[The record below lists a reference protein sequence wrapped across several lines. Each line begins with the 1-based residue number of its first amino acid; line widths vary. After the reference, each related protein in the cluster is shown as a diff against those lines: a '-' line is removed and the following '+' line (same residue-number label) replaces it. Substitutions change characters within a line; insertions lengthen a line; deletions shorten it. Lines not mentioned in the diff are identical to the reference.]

1 MQPSVAICET
11 TGTAVDGLVVWF
23 FSASAQTP
31 DTDQQT
37 EFEMSASHS
46 TDAPAATSSTSPSS
60 SAVMQTYG
68 RADLA
73 FVSGEGC
80 WLITEDGTR
89 YLDCASGIA
98 VNTLGHSH
106 PGLVAALRDQA
117 GKLWHTSNLY
127 RIPGQERV
135 ATRLAELTGLDQV
148 YFCNSGAE
156 ANESAVKIARR
167 TMHER
172 GEPERMTILCATG
185 SFHGRTLGMLAATDK
200 PANRTGFGPMPDGF
214 EHVAFGNLNA
224 LRDRMGPHVAA
235 VMIEPVQGE
244 GGARDAQDDYLRGV
258 REAADEFGALVIA
271 DEVQCGIGRTGTLF
285 AYETSGIRPDIIAV
299 AKGLGGGFPVG
310 AVIATEAVGS
320 AMTPGTHGSTF
331 AGNPLAM
338 AVAEVVLD
346 ELGKPGFLEDVR
358 RRAGIMRDALCGVAD
373 RHKGAVVELRGRGFL
388 CGVRLADHL
397 AAGDVVAAM
406 RNEHLLTVP
415 AGENTVRF
423 LPPLVISE
431 QEIARAVEG
440 FELVLGRMVAAQ
452 NG

>member
-1 MQPSVAICET
+1 MN
-11 TGTAVDGLVVWF
+11 
-23 FSASAQTP
+23 
-31 DTDQQT
+31 DQQT
-37 EFEMSASHS
+37 KDASMAGS
-46 TDAPAATSSTSPSS
+46 Q
-60 SAVMQTYG
+60 SAVMKTYG
-68 RADLA
+68 RAELA
-73 FVSGEGC
+73 FASGEGC
-80 WLITEDGTR
+80 WLVTDDGSR

-106 PGLVAALRDQA
+106 PGLVAALREQA

-135 ATRLAELTGLDQV
+135 AAKLAALTGLDQV

-167 TMHER
+167 AMHER
-172 GEPERMTILCATG
+172 GEPDRMTILCATG

-200 PANRTGFGPMPDGF
+200 PANRIGFGPMPDGF

-224 LRDRMGPHVAA
+224 LRDRMGSHVAA

-244 GGARDAQDDYLRGV
+244 GGARDAQDEYLAGV
-258 REAADEFGALVIA
+258 RAAADEFGALVIA

-310 AVIATEAVGS
+310 AVIASEAVGN

-346 ELGKPGFLEDVR
+346 ELGAPGFLEDVR
-358 RRAGIMRDALCGVAD
+358 RRAGIMRDSLQAVAD
-373 RHKGAVVELRGRGFL
+373 RYEGAVVELRGRGFL
-388 CGVRLADHL
+388 CGVRIADAL
-397 AAGDVVAAM
+397 PAGDAVAAM
-406 RNEHLLTVP
+406 REENLLTVP

-431 QEIARAVEG
+431 EEIALAAET
-440 FELVLGRMVAAQ
+440 FERVLGRMVAA
-452 NG
+452 GDG

>member
-1 MQPSVAICET
+1 MN
-11 TGTAVDGLVVWF
+11 
-23 FSASAQTP
+23 
-31 DTDQQT
+31 DQQT
-37 EFEMSASHS
+37 NDASMAVS
-46 TDAPAATSSTSPSS
+46 Q
-60 SAVMQTYG
+60 SAVMKTYG
-68 RADLA
+68 RAELA

-80 WLITEDGTR
+80 WLVTDDGSR

-106 PGLVAALRDQA
+106 PGLVAALREQA

-135 ATRLAELTGLDQV
+135 AAKLAALTGLDQV

-167 TMHER
+167 AMHER
-172 GEPERMTILCATG
+172 GEPDRMTILCATG

-224 LRDRMGPHVAA
+224 LRDRMGSHVAA

-244 GGARDAQDDYLRGV
+244 GGARDAQDEYLAGV
-258 REAADEFGALVIA
+258 RAAADEFGALVIA

-310 AVIATEAVGS
+310 AVIASEAVGN

-346 ELGKPGFLEDVR
+346 ELGATSFLEDVR
-358 RRAGIMRDALCGVAD
+358 RRAGIMRDRLQAVAD
-373 RHKGAVVELRGRGFL
+373 RYEGAVVELRGRGFL
-388 CGVRLADHL
+388 CGVRLADAL
-397 AAGDVVAAM
+397 LAGDAVAAM
-406 RNEHLLTVP
+406 REENLLTVP

-431 QEIARAVEG
+431 EEIALAVET
-440 FELVLGRMVAAQ
+440 FERVLGRMLAA
-452 NG
+452 GDG

>member
-1 MQPSVAICET
+1 MN
-11 TGTAVDGLVVWF
+11 
-23 FSASAQTP
+23 
-31 DTDQQT
+31 DQQT
-37 EFEMSASHS
+37 KDASMAGS
-46 TDAPAATSSTSPSS
+46 Q
-60 SAVMQTYG
+60 SAVMKTYG
-68 RADLA
+68 RAELA

-80 WLITEDGTR
+80 WLITDDGSR

-106 PGLVAALRDQA
+106 PGLVAALREQA

-135 ATRLAELTGLDQV
+135 AAKLAALTGLDQV

-167 TMHER
+167 AMHER
-172 GEPERMTILCATG
+172 GEPDRMTILCATG

-244 GGARDAQDDYLRGV
+244 GGARDAQDEYLAGV
-258 REAADEFGALVIA
+258 RAAADEFGALVIA

-310 AVIATEAVGS
+310 AVIASEAVGN

-346 ELGKPGFLEDVR
+346 ELGAPGFLEDVR
-358 RRAGIMRDALCGVAD
+358 RRAGIMRDSLQAVAD
-373 RHKGAVVELRGRGFL
+373 RYEGAVVELRGRGFL
-388 CGVRLADHL
+388 CGVRLADAL
-397 AAGDVVAAM
+397 PAGDAVAAM
-406 RNEHLLTVP
+406 REENLLTVP

-431 QEIARAVEG
+431 EEIALAAET
-440 FELVLGRMVAAQ
+440 FERVLGRMVVA
-452 NG
+452 GCG

>member
-1 MQPSVAICET
+1 MN
-11 TGTAVDGLVVWF
+11 
-23 FSASAQTP
+23 
-31 DTDQQT
+31 DQQT
-37 EFEMSASHS
+37 KDASM
-46 TDAPAATSSTSPSS
+46 AASQ
-60 SAVMQTYG
+60 SAVMKTYG
-68 RADLA
+68 RAELA
-73 FVSGEGC
+73 FASGEGC
-80 WLITEDGTR
+80 WLVTDDGSR

-106 PGLVAALRDQA
+106 PGLVAALREQA

-135 ATRLAELTGLDQV
+135 AAKLAALTGLDQV

-167 TMHER
+167 AMHER
-172 GEPERMTILCATG
+172 GEPDRMTILCATG

-235 VMIEPVQGE
+235 VMMEPVQGE
-244 GGARDAQDDYLRGV
+244 GGARDAQDEYLAGV
-258 REAADEFGALVIA
+258 RAAADEFGALVIA

-310 AVIATEAVGS
+310 AVIASEAVGN

-346 ELGKPGFLEDVR
+346 ELGAPGFLEDVR
-358 RRAGIMRDALCGVAD
+358 RRAGIMRDSLQAVAD
-373 RHKGAVVELRGRGFL
+373 RYEGAVVELRGRGFL
-388 CGVRLADHL
+388 CGVRLADAL
-397 AAGDVVAAM
+397 PAGDAVVAM
-406 RNEHLLTVP
+406 REENLLTVP

-431 QEIARAVEG
+431 EEIALAAET
-440 FELVLGRMVAAQ
+440 FERVLGRMVAA
-452 NG
+452 GDG

>member
-1 MQPSVAICET
+1 MN
-11 TGTAVDGLVVWF
+11 
-23 FSASAQTP
+23 
-31 DTDQQT
+31 DQQT
-37 EFEMSASHS
+37 KDASMAGS
-46 TDAPAATSSTSPSS
+46 Q
-60 SAVMQTYG
+60 SAVMKTYG
-68 RADLA
+68 RAELA
-73 FVSGEGC
+73 FASGEGC
-80 WLITEDGTR
+80 WLVTDDGSR

-106 PGLVAALRDQA
+106 PGLVAALREQA

-135 ATRLAELTGLDQV
+135 AAKLAALTGLDQV

-167 TMHER
+167 AMHER
-172 GEPERMTILCATG
+172 GEPDRMTILCATG

-244 GGARDAQDDYLRGV
+244 GGARDAQDEYLAGV
-258 REAADEFGALVIA
+258 RAAADEFGALVIA

-310 AVIATEAVGS
+310 AVIASEAVGN

-346 ELGKPGFLEDVR
+346 ELGAPGFLEDVR
-358 RRAGIMRDALCGVAD
+358 RRAGIMRDSLQAVAD
-373 RHKGAVVELRGRGFL
+373 RYEGAVVELRGRGFL
-388 CGVRLADHL
+388 CGVRLADAL
-397 AAGDVVAAM
+397 PAGDAVAAM
-406 RNEHLLTVP
+406 REEKLLTVP

-431 QEIARAVEG
+431 EEIALAAET
-440 FELVLGRMVAAQ
+440 FERVLGRMVAA
-452 NG
+452 GDG

>member
-1 MQPSVAICET
+1 MN
-11 TGTAVDGLVVWF
+11 
-23 FSASAQTP
+23 
-31 DTDQQT
+31 DQQT
-37 EFEMSASHS
+37 KDASM
-46 TDAPAATSSTSPSS
+46 AASQ
-60 SAVMQTYG
+60 SAVMKTYG
-68 RADLA
+68 RAELA
-73 FVSGEGC
+73 FASGEGC
-80 WLITEDGTR
+80 WLVTDDGSR

-106 PGLVAALRDQA
+106 PGLVAALREQA

-135 ATRLAELTGLDQV
+135 AAKLAALTGLDQV

-167 TMHER
+167 AMHER
-172 GEPERMTILCATG
+172 GEPDRMTILCATG

-244 GGARDAQDDYLRGV
+244 GGARDAQDEYLAGV
-258 REAADEFGALVIA
+258 RAAADEFGALVIA

-299 AKGLGGGFPVG
+299 ANGLGGGFPVG
-310 AVIATEAVGS
+310 AVIASEAVGN

-346 ELGKPGFLEDVR
+346 ELGAPGFLEDVR
-358 RRAGIMRDALCGVAD
+358 RRAGIMRDSLQAVAD
-373 RHKGAVVELRGRGFL
+373 RYEGAVVELRGRGFL
-388 CGVRLADHL
+388 CGVRLADAL
-397 AAGDVVAAM
+397 PAGDAVAAM
-406 RNEHLLTVP
+406 REENLLTVP

-431 QEIARAVEG
+431 EEIALAAET
-440 FELVLGRMVAAQ
+440 FERVLGRMAAA
-452 NG
+452 GDG

>member
-1 MQPSVAICET
+1 MN
-11 TGTAVDGLVVWF
+11 
-23 FSASAQTP
+23 
-31 DTDQQT
+31 DQQT
-37 EFEMSASHS
+37 KDASMAGS
-46 TDAPAATSSTSPSS
+46 Q
-60 SAVMQTYG
+60 SAVMKTYG
-68 RADLA
+68 RAELA
-73 FVSGEGC
+73 FVSGDGC
-80 WLITEDGTR
+80 WLVTDDGSR

-106 PGLVAALRDQA
+106 PGLVAALREQA

-135 ATRLAELTGLDQV
+135 AAKLAALTGLDQV

-167 TMHER
+167 AMHER
-172 GEPERMTILCATG
+172 GEPGRMTILCATG

-244 GGARDAQDDYLRGV
+244 GGARDAQDEYLAGV
-258 REAADEFGALVIA
+258 RAAADEFGALVIA

-310 AVIATEAVGS
+310 AVIASEAVGN

-346 ELGKPGFLEDVR
+346 ELGAPGFLEDVR
-358 RRAGIMRDALCGVAD
+358 RRAGIMRDSLQAVAD
-373 RHKGAVVELRGRGFL
+373 RYEGAVVELRGRGFL
-388 CGVRLADHL
+388 CGMRLADAL
-397 AAGDVVAAM
+397 PAGDAVAAM
-406 RNEHLLTVP
+406 REENLLTVP

-431 QEIARAVEG
+431 EEIALAAEI
-440 FELVLGRMVAAQ
+440 FERVLGRMVAA
-452 NG
+452 GDG

>member
-1 MQPSVAICET
+1 MN
-11 TGTAVDGLVVWF
+11 
-23 FSASAQTP
+23 
-31 DTDQQT
+31 DQQT
-37 EFEMSASHS
+37 KDASMAGS
-46 TDAPAATSSTSPSS
+46 Q
-60 SAVMQTYG
+60 SAVMKTYG
-68 RADLA
+68 RAELA

-80 WLITEDGTR
+80 WLVTDDGSR

-106 PGLVAALRDQA
+106 PGLVAALREQA

-135 ATRLAELTGLDQV
+135 AAKLAALTGLDQV

-167 TMHER
+167 AMHER
-172 GEPERMTILCATG
+172 GEPDRMTILCATG

-224 LRDRMGPHVAA
+224 FRDRMGPHVAA

-244 GGARDAQDDYLRGV
+244 GGARDAQDEYLAGV
-258 REAADEFGALVIA
+258 RAAADEFGALVIA

-310 AVIATEAVGS
+310 AVIASEAVGN

-346 ELGKPGFLEDVR
+346 ELGAPGFLEDVR
-358 RRAGIMRDALCGVAD
+358 RRAGIMRDSLQAVAD
-373 RHKGAVVELRGRGFL
+373 RYEGAVVELRGRGFL
-388 CGVRLADHL
+388 CGMRLADAL
-397 AAGDVVAAM
+397 AAGDAVAAM
-406 RNEHLLTVP
+406 REENLLTVP

-431 QEIARAVEG
+431 EEIALAAET
-440 FELVLGRMVAAQ
+440 FERVLGRMVAA
-452 NG
+452 GDG

>member
-1 MQPSVAICET
+1 MN
-11 TGTAVDGLVVWF
+11 
-23 FSASAQTP
+23 
-31 DTDQQT
+31 DQQT
-37 EFEMSASHS
+37 KDASMAGS
-46 TDAPAATSSTSPSS
+46 Q
-60 SAVMQTYG
+60 SAVMKTYG
-68 RADLA
+68 RAELA
-73 FVSGEGC
+73 FASGEGC
-80 WLITEDGTR
+80 WLVTDDGSR

-106 PGLVAALRDQA
+106 PGLVAALREQA

-135 ATRLAELTGLDQV
+135 AAKLAALTGLDQV

-167 TMHER
+167 AMHER

-244 GGARDAQDDYLRGV
+244 GGARDAQDEYLAGV
-258 REAADEFGALVIA
+258 RAAADEFGALVIA

-310 AVIATEAVGS
+310 AVIASEAVGN

-346 ELGKPGFLEDVR
+346 ELGAPGFLEDVR
-358 RRAGIMRDALCGVAD
+358 RRAGIMRDSLQAVAD
-373 RHKGAVVELRGRGFL
+373 RYEGAVVELRGRGFL
-388 CGVRLADHL
+388 CGVRLADAL
-397 AAGDVVAAM
+397 PAGDAVAAM
-406 RNEHLLTVP
+406 REENLLTVP

-431 QEIARAVEG
+431 EEIALAAET
-440 FELVLGRMVAAQ
+440 FERVLGRMAAA
-452 NG
+452 GDG

>member
-1 MQPSVAICET
+1 MT
-11 TGTAVDGLVVWF
+11 TVESISTAN
-23 FSASAQTP
+23 
-31 DTDQQT
+31 
-37 EFEMSASHS
+37 
-46 TDAPAATSSTSPSS
+46 
-60 SAVMQTYG
+60 SAVMHTYG

-73 FVSGEGC
+73 FVRGEGS

-106 PGLVAALRDQA
+106 PALVDALKAQADQ
-117 GKLWHTSNLY
+117 LWHTSNLY

-135 ATRLAELTGLDQV
+135 AEKLAALTGLDQV

-156 ANESAVKIARR
+156 ANEGAVKIARR
-167 TMHER
+167 AAFER
-172 GEPERMTILCATG
+172 GETERTTILCATG

-200 PANRTGFGPMPDGF
+200 QANRTGFGPMPDGF
-214 EHVAFGNLNA
+214 DHVAFGNLNA
-224 LRDRMGPHVAA
+224 LRDALGPHVAA

-244 GGARDAQDDYLRGV
+244 GGAREAHDDYLRGV
-258 REAADEFGALVIA
+258 RAAADEFGALVIA
-271 DEVQCGIGRTGTLF
+271 DEVQSGIGRTGTLF

-310 AVIATEAVGS
+310 AVIASAEVGN

-338 AVAEVVLD
+338 AVSEAVLD
-346 ELGKPGFLEDVR
+346 TLTAPGFLADVR
-358 RRAGIMRDALCGVAD
+358 RRADIMQDALQKIAD
-373 RHKGAVVELRGRGFL
+373 RHPSQIAEIRGRGFL
-388 CGVRLADHL
+388 LGVRLDPL
-397 AAGDVVAAM
+397 LDAGAVVVAL
-406 RNEHLLTVP
+406 RNHRLLTAP

-431 QEIARAVEG
+431 EEIA
-440 FELVLGRMVAAQ
+440 LAAEIFAIVMAA
-452 NG
+452 NGTAKAS

>member
-1 MQPSVAICET
+1 MTQP
-11 TGTAVDGLVVWF
+11 GR
-23 FSASAQTP
+23 P
-31 DTDQQT
+31 DL
-37 EFEMSASHS
+37 EMSASHS
-46 TDAPAATSSTSPSS
+46 TDAPTAPSS
-60 SAVMQTYG
+60 PPPSGSAVMRTYG
-68 RADLA
+68 RAELA
-73 FVSGEGC
+73 FVRGEGC

-127 RIPGQERV
+127 RVPGQERV
-135 ATRLAELTGLDQV
+135 AARLAELTGLDQV

-167 TMHER
+167 AMHER

-200 PANRTGFGPMPDGF
+200 PANRTGFGPIPDGF

-224 LRDRMGPHVAA
+224 LRDQMGPHVAA

-258 REAADEFGALVIA
+258 RAAADEFGALVIA

-310 AVIATEAVGS
+310 AVIATQAVGS

-346 ELGKPGFLEDVR
+346 ELGTPGFLADVR
-358 RRAGIMRDALCGVAD
+358 RRAGILRDALRAVAD
-373 RHKGAVVELRGRGFL
+373 RHAGAVVEIRGRGFL

-397 AAGDVVAAM
+397 PAGDAVAAM
-406 RNEHLLTVP
+406 RDENLLTVP

-431 QEIARAVEG
+431 AEIATAVEG
-440 FELVLGRMVAAQ
+440 FERVLGRMVAAQ
-452 NG
+452 DG

>member
-1 MQPSVAICET
+1 MNDQHTKNAS
-11 TGTAVDGLVVWF
+11 TA
-23 FSASAQTP
+23 AAQ
-31 DTDQQT
+31 
-37 EFEMSASHS
+37 
-46 TDAPAATSSTSPSS
+46 
-60 SAVMQTYG
+60 SAVMKTYG
-68 RADLA
+68 RAELA
-73 FVSGEGC
+73 FASGEGC

-135 ATRLAELTGLDQV
+135 AARLAKLTGLDQV

-167 TMHER
+167 AMHER
-172 GEPERMTILCATG
+172 GEPDRMTILCATG
-185 SFHGRTLGMLAATDK
+185 SVHGRTLGMLAATDK

-214 EHVAFGNLNA
+214 EHFAFGNLNA
-224 LRDRMGPHVAA
+224 LRDQMGPHVAA

-244 GGARDAQDDYLRGV
+244 GGARDAQDEYLAGV
-258 REAADEFGALVIA
+258 RDAADEFGALVIA
-271 DEVQCGIGRTGTLF
+271 DEVQSGIGRTGTLF

-310 AVIATEAVGS
+310 AVITSEAVGN

-346 ELGKPGFLEDVR
+346 ELGAPGFLEDVR
-358 RRAGIMRDALCGVAD
+358 RRAGILRDALQAVAD
-373 RHKGAVVELRGRGFL
+373 RHEGAVVELRGRGFL
-388 CGVRLADHL
+388 CGVRLAEAL
-397 AAGDVVAAM
+397 PAGDAVAAM
-406 RNEHLLTVP
+406 RDEHLLTVP

-431 QEIARAVEG
+431 EEIALAVDT
-440 FELVLGRMVAAQ
+440 FERVLGRMVAA
-452 NG
+452 GDG

>member
-1 MQPSVAICET
+1 MN
-11 TGTAVDGLVVWF
+11 
-23 FSASAQTP
+23 
-31 DTDQQT
+31 DQQT
-37 EFEMSASHS
+37 KDASMAGS
-46 TDAPAATSSTSPSS
+46 Q
-60 SAVMQTYG
+60 SAVMKTYG
-68 RADLA
+68 RAELA

-80 WLITEDGTR
+80 WLVTDDGSR

-106 PGLVAALRDQA
+106 PGLVAALREQA

-135 ATRLAELTGLDQV
+135 AAKLAALTGLDQV

-167 TMHER
+167 AMHER
-172 GEPERMTILCATG
+172 GEPDRMTILCATG

-244 GGARDAQDDYLRGV
+244 GGARDAQDEYLAGV
-258 REAADEFGALVIA
+258 RAAADEFGALVIA

-310 AVIATEAVGS
+310 AVIASEAVGN

-346 ELGKPGFLEDVR
+346 ELGAPGFLEDVR
-358 RRAGIMRDALCGVAD
+358 RRAGIMRDSLQAVAD
-373 RHKGAVVELRGRGFL
+373 RYEGAVVELRGRGFL
-388 CGVRLADHL
+388 CGVRLADAL
-397 AAGDVVAAM
+397 PAGDAVAAM
-406 RNEHLLTVP
+406 REENLLTVP

-431 QEIARAVEG
+431 EEIALAAET
-440 FELVLGRMVAAQ
+440 FERVLGRMVAA
-452 NG
+452 GDG

>member
-1 MQPSVAICET
+1 MN
-11 TGTAVDGLVVWF
+11 
-23 FSASAQTP
+23 
-31 DTDQQT
+31 DQQT
-37 EFEMSASHS
+37 KDASMAGS
-46 TDAPAATSSTSPSS
+46 Q
-60 SAVMQTYG
+60 SAVMKTYG
-68 RADLA
+68 RAELA
-73 FVSGEGC
+73 FASGEGC
-80 WLITEDGTR
+80 WLVTDDGSR

-106 PGLVAALRDQA
+106 PGLVAALREQA

-135 ATRLAELTGLDQV
+135 AAKLAALTGLDQV

-167 TMHER
+167 AMHER
-172 GEPERMTILCATG
+172 GEPDRMTILCATG

-244 GGARDAQDDYLRGV
+244 GGARDAQDEYLAGV
-258 REAADEFGALVIA
+258 RAAADEFGALVIA

-310 AVIATEAVGS
+310 AVIASEAVGN

-346 ELGKPGFLEDVR
+346 ELGAPGFLEDVR
-358 RRAGIMRDALCGVAD
+358 RRAGIMRDSLQAVAD
-373 RHKGAVVELRGRGFL
+373 RYEGAVVELRGRGFL
-388 CGVRLADHL
+388 CGVRLADAL
-397 AAGDVVAAM
+397 PAGDAVVAM
-406 RNEHLLTVP
+406 REENLLTVP

-431 QEIARAVEG
+431 EEIALAAET
-440 FELVLGRMVAAQ
+440 FERVLGRMAAA
-452 NG
+452 GDG

>member
-1 MQPSVAICET
+1 MN
-11 TGTAVDGLVVWF
+11 
-23 FSASAQTP
+23 
-31 DTDQQT
+31 DQQT
-37 EFEMSASHS
+37 KDASMAGS
-46 TDAPAATSSTSPSS
+46 Q
-60 SAVMQTYG
+60 SAVMKTYG
-68 RADLA
+68 RAELA
-73 FVSGEGC
+73 FASGEGC
-80 WLITEDGTR
+80 WLVTDDGSR
-89 YLDCASGIA
+89 HLDCASGIA

-106 PGLVAALRDQA
+106 PGLVAALREQA

-135 ATRLAELTGLDQV
+135 AAKLAALTGLDQV

-167 TMHER
+167 AMHER
-172 GEPERMTILCATG
+172 GEPDRMTILCATG

-235 VMIEPVQGE
+235 VMMEPVQGE
-244 GGARDAQDDYLRGV
+244 GGARDAQDEYLAGV
-258 REAADEFGALVIA
+258 RAAADEFGALVIA

-310 AVIATEAVGS
+310 AVIASEAVGN

-346 ELGKPGFLEDVR
+346 ELGAPGFLEDVR
-358 RRAGIMRDALCGVAD
+358 RRAGIMRDSLQAVAD
-373 RHKGAVVELRGRGFL
+373 RYEGAVVELRGRGFL
-388 CGVRLADHL
+388 CGVRLADAL
-397 AAGDVVAAM
+397 PAGDAVAAM
-406 RNEHLLTVP
+406 REENLLTVP

-431 QEIARAVEG
+431 EEIALAAET
-440 FELVLGRMVAAQ
+440 FERVLGRMVAA
-452 NG
+452 GDG

>member
-1 MQPSVAICET
+1 MNDQHTKNAS
-11 TGTAVDGLVVWF
+11 TA
-23 FSASAQTP
+23 AAQ
-31 DTDQQT
+31 
-37 EFEMSASHS
+37 
-46 TDAPAATSSTSPSS
+46 
-60 SAVMQTYG
+60 SAVMKTYG
-68 RADLA
+68 RAELA
-73 FVSGEGC
+73 FASGEGC

-135 ATRLAELTGLDQV
+135 AARLAELTGLDQV

-167 TMHER
+167 AMHER
-172 GEPERMTILCATG
+172 GEPDRMTILCATG

-244 GGARDAQDDYLRGV
+244 GGARDAQDEYLAGV
-258 REAADEFGALVIA
+258 RAAADEFGALVIA

-310 AVIATEAVGS
+310 AVIASEAVGN

-346 ELGKPGFLEDVR
+346 ELGAPGFLEDVR
-358 RRAGIMRDALCGVAD
+358 RRAGIMRDSLQAVAD
-373 RHKGAVVELRGRGFL
+373 RYEGAVVELRGRGFL
-388 CGVRLADHL
+388 CGVRLADAL
-397 AAGDVVAAM
+397 PAGDAVAAM
-406 RNEHLLTVP
+406 REENLLTVP

-431 QEIARAVEG
+431 EEIALAAET
-440 FELVLGRMVAAQ
+440 FERVLGRMVAA
-452 NG
+452 GDG

>member
-1 MQPSVAICET
+1 MN
-11 TGTAVDGLVVWF
+11 
-23 FSASAQTP
+23 
-31 DTDQQT
+31 DQQT
-37 EFEMSASHS
+37 KDASM
-46 TDAPAATSSTSPSS
+46 AASQ
-60 SAVMQTYG
+60 SAVMKTYG
-68 RADLA
+68 RAELA

-80 WLITEDGTR
+80 WLVTDDGSR

-106 PGLVAALRDQA
+106 PGLVAALREQA

-135 ATRLAELTGLDQV
+135 AAKLAALTGLDQV

-167 TMHER
+167 AMHER
-172 GEPERMTILCATG
+172 GEPDRMTILCATG

-244 GGARDAQDDYLRGV
+244 GGARDAQDEYLAGV
-258 REAADEFGALVIA
+258 RAAADEFGALVIA

-310 AVIATEAVGS
+310 AVIASEAVGN

-346 ELGKPGFLEDVR
+346 ELGAPGFLEDVR
-358 RRAGIMRDALCGVAD
+358 RRAGIMRDSLQAVAD
-373 RHKGAVVELRGRGFL
+373 RYEGAVVELRGRGFL
-388 CGVRLADHL
+388 CGVRLADAL
-397 AAGDVVAAM
+397 PAGDAVVAM
-406 RNEHLLTVP
+406 REENLLTVP
-415 AGENTVRF
+415 AGENTVRL

-431 QEIARAVEG
+431 EEIALAVET
-440 FELVLGRMVAAQ
+440 FERVLGRMVAA
-452 NG
+452 GDG

>member
-1 MQPSVAICET
+1 MN
-11 TGTAVDGLVVWF
+11 
-23 FSASAQTP
+23 
-31 DTDQQT
+31 DQQT
-37 EFEMSASHS
+37 KDASMAGS
-46 TDAPAATSSTSPSS
+46 Q
-60 SAVMQTYG
+60 SAVMKTYG
-68 RADLA
+68 RAELA

-80 WLITEDGTR
+80 WLVTDDGSR
-89 YLDCASGIA
+89 HLDCASGIA

-106 PGLVAALRDQA
+106 PGLVAALREQA

-135 ATRLAELTGLDQV
+135 AAKLAALTGLDQV

-167 TMHER
+167 AMHER
-172 GEPERMTILCATG
+172 GEPDRMTILCATG

-235 VMIEPVQGE
+235 VMMEPVQGE
-244 GGARDAQDDYLRGV
+244 GGARDAQDEYLAGV
-258 REAADEFGALVIA
+258 RAAADEFGALVIA

-310 AVIATEAVGS
+310 AVIASEAVGN

-346 ELGKPGFLEDVR
+346 ELGAPGFLEDVR
-358 RRAGIMRDALCGVAD
+358 RRAGIMRDSLQAVAD
-373 RHKGAVVELRGRGFL
+373 RYEGAVVELRGRGFL
-388 CGVRLADHL
+388 CGVRLADAL
-397 AAGDVVAAM
+397 PAGDAVAAM
-406 RNEHLLTVP
+406 REENLLTVP

-431 QEIARAVEG
+431 EEIALAAET
-440 FELVLGRMVAAQ
+440 FERVLGRMVAA
-452 NG
+452 GDG

>member
-1 MQPSVAICET
+1 MN
-11 TGTAVDGLVVWF
+11 
-23 FSASAQTP
+23 
-31 DTDQQT
+31 DQQT
-37 EFEMSASHS
+37 KDASMAGS
-46 TDAPAATSSTSPSS
+46 Q
-60 SAVMQTYG
+60 SAVMKTYG
-68 RADLA
+68 RAELA
-73 FVSGEGC
+73 FASGEGC
-80 WLITEDGTR
+80 WLVTDDGSR

-106 PGLVAALRDQA
+106 PGLVAALREQA

-135 ATRLAELTGLDQV
+135 AAKLAALTGLDQV

-167 TMHER
+167 AMHER
-172 GEPERMTILCATG
+172 GEPDRMTILCATG

-244 GGARDAQDDYLRGV
+244 GGARDAQDEYLAGV
-258 REAADEFGALVIA
+258 RAAADEFGALVIA

-310 AVIATEAVGS
+310 AVIASEAVGN

-346 ELGKPGFLEDVR
+346 ELGAPGFLEDVR
-358 RRAGIMRDALCGVAD
+358 RRAGIMRDSLQAAAD
-373 RHKGAVVELRGRGFL
+373 RYEGAVVELRGRGFL
-388 CGVRLADHL
+388 CGVRLADAL
-397 AAGDVVAAM
+397 PAGDAVAAM
-406 RNEHLLTVP
+406 REENLLTVP

-431 QEIARAVEG
+431 EEIALAAET
-440 FELVLGRMVAAQ
+440 FERVLGRMVAA
-452 NG
+452 GDG

>member
-1 MQPSVAICET
+1 MTQP
-11 TGTAVDGLVVWF
+11 GR
-23 FSASAQTP
+23 P
-31 DTDQQT
+31 DL
-37 EFEMSASHS
+37 EMSASHS
-46 TDAPAATSSTSPSS
+46 TDAPTAPSS
-60 SAVMQTYG
+60 PPPSGSAVMRTYG
-68 RADLA
+68 RAELA
-73 FVSGEGC
+73 FVRGEGC

-127 RIPGQERV
+127 RVPGQERV
-135 ATRLAELTGLDQV
+135 AARLAELTGLDQV

-167 TMHER
+167 AMHER

-224 LRDRMGPHVAA
+224 LRDQMGPHVAA

-258 REAADEFGALVIA
+258 RAAADEFGALVIA

-310 AVIATEAVGS
+310 AVIATQAVGS

-346 ELGKPGFLEDVR
+346 ELGTPGFLADVR
-358 RRAGIMRDALCGVAD
+358 RRAGILRDALRAVAD
-373 RHKGAVVELRGRGFL
+373 RHAGAVVELRGRGFL

-397 AAGDVVAAM
+397 PAGDAVAAM
-406 RNEHLLTVP
+406 RDEHLLTVP

-431 QEIARAVEG
+431 AEIATAVEG
-440 FELVLGRMVAAQ
+440 FERVLGRMVAAQ
-452 NG
+452 DG

>member
-1 MQPSVAICET
+1 MN
-11 TGTAVDGLVVWF
+11 
-23 FSASAQTP
+23 
-31 DTDQQT
+31 DQQT
-37 EFEMSASHS
+37 KDASMAGS
-46 TDAPAATSSTSPSS
+46 Q
-60 SAVMQTYG
+60 SAVMKTYG
-68 RADLA
+68 RAELA
-73 FVSGEGC
+73 FASGEGC
-80 WLITEDGTR
+80 WLVTDDGSR

-106 PGLVAALRDQA
+106 PGLVAALREQA

-135 ATRLAELTGLDQV
+135 AAKLAALTGLDQV

-167 TMHER
+167 AMHER
-172 GEPERMTILCATG
+172 GEPDRMTILCATG

-224 LRDRMGPHVAA
+224 LRDQMGPHVAA

-244 GGARDAQDDYLRGV
+244 GGARDAQDEYLAGV
-258 REAADEFGALVIA
+258 RAAADEFGALVIA

-310 AVIATEAVGS
+310 AVIASEAVGN

-346 ELGKPGFLEDVR
+346 ELGAPGFLEDVR
-358 RRAGIMRDALCGVAD
+358 RRAGIMRDSLQAVAD
-373 RHKGAVVELRGRGFL
+373 RYEGAVVELRGRGFL
-388 CGVRLADHL
+388 CGVRLADAL
-397 AAGDVVAAM
+397 PAGDAVAAM
-406 RNEHLLTVP
+406 REENLLTVP

-431 QEIARAVEG
+431 EEIALAAET
-440 FELVLGRMVAAQ
+440 FERVLGRMAAA
-452 NG
+452 GDG

>member
-1 MQPSVAICET
+1 MN
-11 TGTAVDGLVVWF
+11 
-23 FSASAQTP
+23 
-31 DTDQQT
+31 DQQT
-37 EFEMSASHS
+37 KDASMAGS
-46 TDAPAATSSTSPSS
+46 Q
-60 SAVMQTYG
+60 SAVMKTYG
-68 RADLA
+68 RAELA
-73 FVSGEGC
+73 FASGEGC
-80 WLITEDGTR
+80 WLVTDDGSR

-106 PGLVAALRDQA
+106 PGLVAALREQA

-135 ATRLAELTGLDQV
+135 AAKLAALTGLDQV

-167 TMHER
+167 AMHER
-172 GEPERMTILCATG
+172 GEPDRMTILCATG

-235 VMIEPVQGE
+235 VMMEPVQGE
-244 GGARDAQDDYLRGV
+244 GGARDAQDEYLAGV
-258 REAADEFGALVIA
+258 RAAADEFGALVIA

-310 AVIATEAVGS
+310 AVIASEAVGN

-346 ELGKPGFLEDVR
+346 ELGAPGFLEDVR
-358 RRAGIMRDALCGVAD
+358 RRAGIMRDSLQAVAD
-373 RHKGAVVELRGRGFL
+373 RYEGAVVELRGRGFL
-388 CGVRLADHL
+388 CGVRLADAL
-397 AAGDVVAAM
+397 PAGDAVAAM
-406 RNEHLLTVP
+406 REENLLTVP

-431 QEIARAVEG
+431 EEIALAAET
-440 FELVLGRMVAAQ
+440 FERVLGRMVAD
-452 NG
+452 GDG

>member
-1 MQPSVAICET
+1 MN
-11 TGTAVDGLVVWF
+11 
-23 FSASAQTP
+23 
-31 DTDQQT
+31 DQQT
-37 EFEMSASHS
+37 KDASMAGS
-46 TDAPAATSSTSPSS
+46 Q
-60 SAVMQTYG
+60 SAVMKTYG
-68 RADLA
+68 RAELA
-73 FVSGEGC
+73 FASGEGC
-80 WLITEDGTR
+80 WLVTDDGSR

-106 PGLVAALRDQA
+106 PGLVAALREQA

-135 ATRLAELTGLDQV
+135 AAKLAALTGLDQV

-167 TMHER
+167 AMHER
-172 GEPERMTILCATG
+172 GEPDRMTILCATG

-224 LRDRMGPHVAA
+224 LRDQMGPHVAA

-244 GGARDAQDDYLRGV
+244 GGARDAQDEYLAGV
-258 REAADEFGALVIA
+258 RAAADEFGALVIA

-310 AVIATEAVGS
+310 AVIASEAVGN

-346 ELGKPGFLEDVR
+346 ELGAPGFLEDVR
-358 RRAGIMRDALCGVAD
+358 RRAGIMRDSLQAVAD
-373 RHKGAVVELRGRGFL
+373 RYEGAVVELRGRGFL
-388 CGVRLADHL
+388 CGVRLADAL
-397 AAGDVVAAM
+397 PAGDAVAAM
-406 RNEHLLTVP
+406 REENLLTVP

-431 QEIARAVEG
+431 EEIALAAET
-440 FELVLGRMVAAQ
+440 FERVLGRMVAA
-452 NG
+452 GDG

>member
-1 MQPSVAICET
+1 MN
-11 TGTAVDGLVVWF
+11 
-23 FSASAQTP
+23 
-31 DTDQQT
+31 DQQT
-37 EFEMSASHS
+37 KDASMAGS
-46 TDAPAATSSTSPSS
+46 Q
-60 SAVMQTYG
+60 SAVMKTYG
-68 RADLA
+68 RAELA

-80 WLITEDGTR
+80 WLVTDDGSR

-106 PGLVAALRDQA
+106 PGLVAALREQA

-135 ATRLAELTGLDQV
+135 AAKLAALTGLDQV

-167 TMHER
+167 AMHER
-172 GEPERMTILCATG
+172 GEPDRMTILCATG

-244 GGARDAQDDYLRGV
+244 GGARDAQDEYLAGV
-258 REAADEFGALVIA
+258 RAAADGFGALVIA

-285 AYETSGIRPDIIAV
+285 AYETSGIRPDIIAA

-310 AVIATEAVGS
+310 AVIASEAVGN

-346 ELGKPGFLEDVR
+346 ELGAPGFLEDVR
-358 RRAGIMRDALCGVAD
+358 RRAGIMRDSLQAVAD
-373 RHKGAVVELRGRGFL
+373 RYEGAVVELRGRGFL
-388 CGVRLADHL
+388 CGMRLADAL
-397 AAGDVVAAM
+397 AAGDAVAAM
-406 RNEHLLTVP
+406 REENLLTVP

-431 QEIARAVEG
+431 EEIALAAET
-440 FELVLGRMVAAQ
+440 FERVLGRMVAA
-452 NG
+452 GDG

>member
-1 MQPSVAICET
+1 MN
-11 TGTAVDGLVVWF
+11 
-23 FSASAQTP
+23 
-31 DTDQQT
+31 DQQT
-37 EFEMSASHS
+37 KDASMAGS
-46 TDAPAATSSTSPSS
+46 Q
-60 SAVMQTYG
+60 SAVMKTYG
-68 RADLA
+68 RAELA

-80 WLITEDGTR
+80 WLVTDDGSR

-106 PGLVAALRDQA
+106 PGLVAALREQA

-135 ATRLAELTGLDQV
+135 AAKLAALTGLDQV

-167 TMHER
+167 AMHER
-172 GEPERMTILCATG
+172 GEPDRMTILCATG

-244 GGARDAQDDYLRGV
+244 GGARDAQDEYLAGV
-258 REAADEFGALVIA
+258 RAAADEFGALVIA

-310 AVIATEAVGS
+310 AVIASEAVGN

-346 ELGKPGFLEDVR
+346 ELGAPGFLEDVR
-358 RRAGIMRDALCGVAD
+358 RRAGIMRDSLQAVAD
-373 RHKGAVVELRGRGFL
+373 RYEGAVVELRGRGFL
-388 CGVRLADHL
+388 CGVRLADAL
-397 AAGDVVAAM
+397 PAGDAVVAM
-406 RNEHLLTVP
+406 REENLLTVP

-431 QEIARAVEG
+431 EEIALAAET
-440 FELVLGRMVAAQ
+440 FERVLGRMVAA
-452 NG
+452 GDG

>member
-1 MQPSVAICET
+1 MR
-11 TGTAVDGLVVWF
+11 
-23 FSASAQTP
+23 
-31 DTDQQT
+31 
-37 EFEMSASHS
+37 
-46 TDAPAATSSTSPSS
+46 
-60 SAVMQTYG
+60 TYG
-68 RADLA
+68 RAELA
-73 FVSGEGC
+73 FVRGEGC

-127 RIPGQERV
+127 RVPGQERV
-135 ATRLAELTGLDQV
+135 AARLAELTGLDQV

-167 TMHER
+167 AMHER

-224 LRDRMGPHVAA
+224 LRDQMGPHVAA

-258 REAADEFGALVIA
+258 RAAADEFGALVIA

-310 AVIATEAVGS
+310 AVIATQTVGS

-346 ELGKPGFLEDVR
+346 ELGTPGFLADVR
-358 RRAGIMRDALCGVAD
+358 RRAGILRDALRAVAD
-373 RHKGAVVELRGRGFL
+373 RHAGAVVEIRGRGFL

-397 AAGDVVAAM
+397 PAGDAVAAM
-406 RNEHLLTVP
+406 RDEHLLTVP

-431 QEIARAVEG
+431 AEIATAVEG
-440 FELVLGRMVAAQ
+440 FERVLGRMVAAQ
-452 NG
+452 DG

>member
-1 MQPSVAICET
+1 MTAPET
-11 TGTAVDGLVVWF
+11 
-23 FSASAQTP
+23 AQTP
-31 DTDQQT
+31 
-37 EFEMSASHS
+37 A
-46 TDAPAATSSTSPSS
+46 
-60 SAVMQTYG
+60 SAVMKTYG
-68 RADLA
+68 RAELS
-73 FVSGEGC
+73 FVRGDGC
-80 WLITEDGTR
+80 WLIDEGGER

-106 PGLVAALRDQA
+106 PALIAALRDQA

-135 ATRLAELTGLDQV
+135 AERLAGLTGLDQV

-167 TMHER
+167 AAYESGQIER
-172 GEPERMTILCATG
+172 TTILCATG

-214 EHVAFGNLNA
+214 DHVPFGNLNELRAA
-224 LRDRMGPHVAA
+224 LGDHVAA

-244 GGARDAQDDYLRGV
+244 GGARDAHDDYLRGV

-271 DEVQCGIGRTGTLF
+271 DEVQSGIGRTGTLF
-285 AYETSGIRPDIIAV
+285 AYQTSGIKPDIIAM

-310 AVIATEAVGS
+310 AVIASAAVGN

-338 AVAEVVLD
+338 AVAEVILD
-346 ELGKPGFLEDVR
+346 EVTAPGFLEDVR
-358 RRAGIMRDALCGVAD
+358 RRADIMRGMLTDIAGRFPTAI
-373 RHKGAVVELRGRGFL
+373 AEIRGRGFL
-388 CGVRLADHL
+388 CGVRLFDSVP
-397 AAGDVVAAM
+397 AGEMVSAL
-406 RNEHLLTVP
+406 RELKLLTVP

-423 LPPLVISE
+423 LPPLIISE
-431 QEIARAVEG
+431 EEIRVAVES
-440 FELVLGRMVAAQ
+440 FEQALAGMTTGQ
-452 NG
+452 EG

>member
-1 MQPSVAICET
+1 MN
-11 TGTAVDGLVVWF
+11 
-23 FSASAQTP
+23 
-31 DTDQQT
+31 DQQT
-37 EFEMSASHS
+37 KDASM
-46 TDAPAATSSTSPSS
+46 AASQ
-60 SAVMQTYG
+60 SAVMKTYG
-68 RADLA
+68 RAELA

-80 WLITEDGTR
+80 WLVTDDGSR

-106 PGLVAALRDQA
+106 PGLVAALREQA

-135 ATRLAELTGLDQV
+135 AAKLAALTGLDQV

-167 TMHER
+167 AMHER
-172 GEPERMTILCATG
+172 GEPDRMTILCATG

-244 GGARDAQDDYLRGV
+244 GGARDAQDEYLAGV
-258 REAADEFGALVIA
+258 RAAADEFGALVIA

-310 AVIATEAVGS
+310 AVIASEAVGNT
-320 AMTPGTHGSTF
+320 MTPGTHGSTF

-346 ELGKPGFLEDVR
+346 ELGAPGFLEDVR
-358 RRAGIMRDALCGVAD
+358 RRAGIMRDSLQAVAD
-373 RHKGAVVELRGRGFL
+373 RYEGAVVELRGRGFL
-388 CGVRLADHL
+388 CGVRLADAL
-397 AAGDVVAAM
+397 PAGDAVAAM
-406 RNEHLLTVP
+406 REENLLTVP

-431 QEIARAVEG
+431 EEIALAAET
-440 FELVLGRMVAAQ
+440 FERVLGRMVAA
-452 NG
+452 GDG